1 MPRIVND
8 EPSELSS
15 PHRLADLEASGL
27 LRSSVAALDA
37 LTVAACTS
45 LGPGTT
51 AAITVVSDRDQLMV
65 SAATATDP
73 ATDTVAESL
82 PAGTTRPLSH
92 SLCTHV
98 VGGGEPYVV
107 VDASLDA
114 RHAIV
119 HRDLGIGA
127 YAGFPLRGAR
137 GTVLGA
143 VCASTPGP
151 RRWSTFDLGVLGSLA
166 TAASSVVA
174 MHTAARQERLARIS
188 GSVPAEPLA
197 RIHHDLRTPLTSLF
211 GFLDLMLD
219 GAVGDFTP
227 VQLDALRRCHT
238 SAGRLLDAVDD
249 LP

>member
-1 MPRIVND
+1 MTRAVND
-8 EPSELSS
+8 DATELSS
-15 PHRLADLEASGL
+15 PVRLADLEASGL
-27 LRSSVAALDA
+27 LRSSIAALDA

-51 AAITVVSDRDQLMV
+51 AAVTALSDHEQVMV
-65 SAATATDP
+65 SAATATDS
-73 ATDTVAESL
+73 AAARL
-82 PAGTTRPLSH
+82 PAGTSRPLSH

-98 VGGGEPYVV
+98 VGSGEPYVV
-107 VDASLDA
+107 VDASEDP
-114 RHAIV
+114 RHALV

-143 VCASTPGP
+143 VCAFTPGP
-151 RRWSTFDLGVLGSLA
+151 RQWSTFDLGVLGSLA

-174 MHTAARQERLARIS
+174 MHTATRQERRARIT
-188 GSVPAEPLA
+188 GAVPVEPLA

-227 VQLDALRRCHT
+227 AQLDALRRCHT

-249 LP
+249 LH